1 MNKIETMR
9 FSKFSEETRRKIV
22 AEQLNNQHTVADICS
37 KYKISIN
44 TFYIWKRKI
53 DGESK
58 IDNILKETTLE
69 DENHVITENKILR
82 KLYINLSA
90 HNYELAKFLE
100 K

>member
-1 MNKIETMR
+1 MR
-9 FSKFSEETRRKIV
+9 FSKFNEDTKRRIIEEQLSNHKTV
-22 AEQLNNQHTVADICS
+22 AEICS

-53 DGESK
+53 DGERK
-58 IDNILKETTLE
+58 IDKIVEQSALE
-69 DENHVITENKILR
+69 DENHIITENKTLR

>member
-1 MNKIETMR
+1 MR
-9 FSKFSEETRRKIV
+9 FSKFSEDDKRSIV
-22 AEQLNNQHTVADICS
+22 EEQLNNQITVAEICS

-44 TFYIWKRKI
+44 TFYIWKRKLE
-53 DGESK
+53 GENK
-58 IDNILKETTLE
+58 IDYIVKEAALE
-69 DENHVITENKILR
+69 DENQIITENKTLR

>member
-1 MNKIETMR
+1 MR
-9 FSKFSEETRRKIV
+9 FSKFSEDAKRSIIE
-22 AEQLNNQHTVADICS
+22 EQLNNKITVAEICS

-44 TFYIWKRKI
+44 TFYIWKRKL
-53 DGESK
+53 DGERK
-58 IDNILKETTLE
+58 IDKIVEQSALE
-69 DENHVITENKILR
+69 DENHIITENKTLR